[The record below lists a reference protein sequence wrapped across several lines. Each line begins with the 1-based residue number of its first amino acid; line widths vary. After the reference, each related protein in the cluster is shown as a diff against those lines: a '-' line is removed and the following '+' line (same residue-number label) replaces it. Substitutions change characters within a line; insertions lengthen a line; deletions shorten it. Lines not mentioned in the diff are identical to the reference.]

1 MAKPI
6 FARKIIGRYKSSIF
20 VNNTNIGDFM
30 SLKEKRRRLITKKYF
45 IEFLEI
51 LIGAMIMAFGV
62 SQFLLPNQLSSG
74 GVAGIATITYYLLK
88 IPMGITILVLNIPL
102 FLMAVIKKGKEFF
115 IKGFVGT
122 VVLSMFIDIFD
133 KFEPLTTDR
142 FLACIYGGI
151 IVGIGTSIILKANA
165 STGGTDMLAY
175 IIKAYKPNYRTS
187 NVIVLTDIIIVAL
200 NVIFFKKIE
209 IGLYSAITIYLMGK
223 AIDILFE
230 GIYFTKMMFIVSDKY
245 VEISKEI
252 AQKIERGT
260 TGIYSK
266 GMYTNE
272 EKMMLWCVVSRNE
285 AMRIKQISKKIDPR
299 SFIVISN
306 AREAFGVGFKRE

>member
-1 MAKPI
+1 MNLKKER
-6 FARKIIGRYKSSIF
+6 RKLIIR
-20 VNNTNIGDFM
+20 
-30 SLKEKRRRLITKKYF
+30 KYF
-45 IEFLEI
+45 FEFLGI
-51 LIGAMIMAFGV
+51 VIGTMIMAFGI

-74 GVAGIATITYYLLK
+74 GVSGIATITYYLLK

-102 FLMAVIKKGKEFF
+102 FLMSAIKKGREFF
-115 IKGFVGT
+115 IKGFIGT
-122 VVLSMFIDIFD
+122 VALSIFIDIFD
-133 KFEPLTTDR
+133 KFNPLTTDR

-151 IVGIGTSIILKANA
+151 VVGIGTSMILKTNA

-187 NVIVLTDIIIVAL
+187 NLIVLTDTIIVAL
-200 NVIFFKKIE
+200 NVVFFKEIE

-223 AIDILFE
+223 VIDILFE

-245 VEISKEI
+245 VEISEEI
-252 AQKIERGT
+252 TKKIERGT

-306 AREAFGVGFKRE
+306 AREAFGIGFKIE